1 MEDESGV
8 IDLAIGGKESR
19 TEYRVVLRTSAPNLR
34 DGVVTTLYLHPLHGR
49 THQIRIHCADGLRVS
64 IVGDKKYGRSYTG
77 HGLCLA
83 AIGLEVKHPETG
95 ELINF
100 SRPEPERFSTFRA
113 MAEAGLRS
121 MPWKEA
127 ASSCL
132 TELSATSD
140 AQSCEDDEALSE
152 DELLGDLNNL
162 EQNS

>member
-1 MEDESGV
+1 MEEESGV
-8 IDLAIGGKESR
+8 IDLAIGGKESK
-19 TEYRVVLRTSAPNLR
+19 TEYKVVLRTAAPNLR
-34 DGVVTTLYLHPLHGR
+34 DGEVTTLHLHPLHGR

-100 SRPEPERFSTFRA
+100 SRPEPERFSAFRA

-121 MPWKEA
+121 ISWKEA

-132 TELSATSD
+132 TQVSATSD